1 MSKEI
6 KSMYRNMD
14 KSLNKSPVA
23 KESSSGLLSQRSKPV
38 KEESS
43 VAEYVKQIR
52 KIRGESN
59 ARRT

>member
-1 MSKEI
+1 
-6 KSMYRNMD
+6 MYRNMD

-23 KESSSGLLSQRSKPV
+23 KESSSGLLSQKSKPV

-59 ARRT
+59 ARRI